1 MFIKSMEI
9 SNFQCFSKE
18 AIQIDF
24 EKDITCLIGNNGA
37 GKTSVLM
44 ALQKMFGKSVNERTI
59 LKSDFHIC
67 TNEKE
72 IGNRQLYIDVIFQ
85 FDDKEKE
92 RILAFFT
99 PVVYENKNKE
109 LQARIRLEALWNEG
123 EYDDDVSSSLF
134 WVLTDDKIDFGDET
148 PLKIKLENYERKQI
162 NFIYIPAT
170 RNVKNVLAIELKRI
184 AKIIKSYTNISDKEK
199 KDIEERSTSLGD
211 SINNITAIQS
221 VQQIINEIWNKIHD
235 NSLPH
240 YGNVKLETIENQ
252 FEDLVGSLLLKL
264 FPSENLNMRN
274 IDELSDG
281 QISLLYLTLS
291 IALDEIEKRHATN
304 ELPGFRERDYDAPIF
319 TILALE
325 EPENHLSPFYLSRI
339 INALEDKCKSES
351 IIGIITSHSPNV
363 VKRLNQIDQI
373 RFLRQENTSADRYT
387 LICKILLPENKT
399 EDDYKYIN
407 QAILSHPELYFSKL
421 VVLGE
426 GDSEEIILPIIA
438 QKKLCPFDT
447 SFISFVPLEG
457 RHVNHMWRLLKEL
470 KIPYVTLLDY
480 DCGRFYGGQKRLK
493 EISSKLQY
501 NDPITIEDLEKH
513 NVFFSY
519 PLDFDMLMIKAFPD
533 FYDDNGYEDDHED
546 LVKAVLGKN
555 GNESEYVYPNVFF
568 SDDLLR
574 KYRYLFKSKSKVASH
589 YIACDKIKNMAI
601 EDFQKKCPVVL
612 SKLVQ
617 RICMIITNSY
627 HQNNS

>member
-9 SNFQCFSKE
+9 SNFQCFSE
-18 AIQIDF
+18 TPVLIDF

-59 LKSDFHIC
+59 LKSDFHVC

-72 IGNRQLYIDVIFQ
+72 IGNKQLYIDVIFQ
-85 FDDKEKE
+85 FDDKEEE

-252 FEDLVGSLLLKL
+252 FEDLVESLLLKL

-304 ELPGFRERDYDAPIF
+304 ELPGFKEQDYDAPIF

-363 VKRLNQIDQI
+363 VKRLKQIDQI

-387 LICKILLPENKT
+387 LICKILLPEDKT

-457 RHVNHMWRLLKEL
+457 RHVNHMWRLLNEL

-480 DCGRFYGGQKRLK
+480 DCGRFNGGEKRLK
-493 EISSKLQY
+493 DISSKLQY

-533 FYDDNGYEDDHED
+533 FYDDNGYEDDHKD

-555 GNESEYVYPNVFF
+555 GSESDYVYPNVFF

-589 YIACDKIKNMAI
+589 YIACDKIKSMAI

>member
-339 INALEDKCKSES
+339 INAWEDKCKSES